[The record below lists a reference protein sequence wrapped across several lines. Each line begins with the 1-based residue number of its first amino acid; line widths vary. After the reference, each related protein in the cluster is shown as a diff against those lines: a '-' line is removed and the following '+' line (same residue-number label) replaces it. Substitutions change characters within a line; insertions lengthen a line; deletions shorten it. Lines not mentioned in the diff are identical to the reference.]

1 MDMEAYKKSILT
13 RISSLSIEIQNA
25 GEDKKLVRKLKNKQS
40 AYKARLGKRECD
52 MTNEKKLEQS
62 KNVIKAMF
70 DSLQSQLSRT
80 QLSELEKVVKEAE
93 PGFDLEKVI
102 KKE

>member
-1 MDMEAYKKSILT
+1 MDMDTYKKSILN
-13 RISSLSIEIQNA
+13 RIKSLSIEIQDA

-70 DSLQSQLSRT
+70 DSLSSQLSRT
-80 QLSELEKVVKEAE
+80 
-93 PGFDLEKVI
+93 
-102 KKE
+102 